1 MPYAIMTD
9 AAWCILPSGTLDNF
23 TLTRSV
29 LHQIGQDHE
38 ASTSRGPSIK
48 PPMSSTLVRMQ
59 PIQGREG
66 GRVDRR
72 DRAQDGGGDRG

>member
-1 MPYAIMTD
+1 MYDFHHI
-9 AAWCILPSGTLDNF
+9 S
-23 TLTRSV
+23 RSV
-29 LHQIGQDHE
+29 LHEIGDEHCIAGQDHE
-38 ASTSRGPSIK
+38 ASTSHGPSIR

-72 DRAQDGGGDRG
+72 DRGQDGGRDRGRDGG